1 MLTFGRML
9 PNDLPESASVA
20 AAPQTPVSSDAAKR
34 VAACLTAL
42 TALAAVATLYLARG
56 FLIPLVIAV
65 LLSYLLRPLVRRME
79 KLHIHRALG
88 SALAL
93 IAVVAALGFAAS
105 SFNDNFGALFDKLP
119 ATAHQLRMA
128 VMREDPGPLQNVQK
142 AANELQAA
150 ALTATGAAVSQAPPP
165 PHAGVQDYLLTQ
177 SMLLISTLAQ
187 APVIL
192 LLSYFLL
199 VSGGYFK
206 QLLMQHAGSRLGPRD
221 VSALL
226 HDLDYQIQG
235 YMVVMVVSNILV
247 GVATWLGFRLFGME
261 HPEIWGFCAGVL
273 HFIPYLGTAAV
284 AAAAA
289 ALAYLKFGSLP
300 YALGIACAFL
310 AWSGIVG
317 MGFMTWAQG
326 RYARINSALL
336 FVGLLFFAWLWGFW
350 GLLLGAPLISIA
362 KVVWDRLRAAEKPA
376 ENTPAETATA
386 AKTL

>member
-1 MLTFGRML
+1 ML
-9 PNDLPESASVA
+9 PNDLPESAA
-20 AAPQTPVSSDAAKR
+20 AATAPSLSSSPARR

-42 TALAAVATLYLARG
+42 TALAVVAALYLARG

-65 LLSYLLRPLVRRME
+65 LLSFLLRPLVRRME
-79 KLHIHRALG
+79 KLRVHRAAG

-93 IAVVAALGFAAS
+93 AAVIAALSFAAA
-105 SFNDNFGALFDKLP
+105 SFNDNFGELFDQLP

-165 PHAGVQDYLLTQ
+165 PHAGLQDYLLTQ

-206 QLLMQHAGSRLGPRD
+206 QLLMQHAGTRLGPRD
-221 VSALL
+221 ISALL
-226 HDLDYQIQG
+226 HDLDHQIQG

-247 GVATWLGFRLFGME
+247 GVATWLGFRVFGMT

-284 AAAAA
+284 AASAA
-289 ALAYLKFGSLP
+289 ALAYLKFGSLA
-300 YALGIACAFL
+300 YALGITCAFL

-362 KVVWDRLRAAEKPA
+362 KVVWDRLYAADSTAEEPA
-376 ENTPAETATA
+376 GNAGSEAAAT